1 MNELP
6 IIQKTYDFIKW
17 YVPVLNRLPRNYRLG
32 LGTRII
38 NHLYDLLENLIRARF
53 STSEKLEILQNL
65 NIKLDVIRHQ
75 TRLVSD
81 FELISS
87 DRYKH
92 INKQIDGIGSDLGGW
107 VKKLSE
113 P

>member
-32 LGTRII
+32 LGMRII

-53 STSEKLEILQNL
+53 STSEKLELLQSL

-75 TRLVSD
+75 TRLLLD

-87 DRYKH
+87 DRYKY
-92 INKQIDGIGSDLGGW
+92 INIQINGIGSDLGSW
-107 VKKLSE
+107 TKNLSE